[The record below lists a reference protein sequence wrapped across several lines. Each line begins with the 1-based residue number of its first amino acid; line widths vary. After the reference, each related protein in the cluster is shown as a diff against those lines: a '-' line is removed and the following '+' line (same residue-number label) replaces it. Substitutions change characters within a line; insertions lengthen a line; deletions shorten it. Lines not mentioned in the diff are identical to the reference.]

1 MQSVQILQG
10 VCGEN
15 GRGKE
20 ATQWWE
26 CGCFLMPLFKQDQ
39 EGFSKVRAASHCPTV
54 LCSHDSWFDCSV
66 LSSFPPFQVFS
77 HIISREMSCM
87 TPVSLSGHGERR
99 MVCAAH

>member
-1 MQSVQILQG
+1 VVKM
-10 VCGEN
+10 GE
-15 GRGKE
+15 GRRQHSGGS
-20 ATQWWE
+20 AVV
-26 CGCFLMPLFKQDQ
+26 LMPLFKQDQ

-99 MVCAAH
+99 MVWAAH